1 MTNSQIQSEIETL
14 EKDLVRYRYDHDLH
28 DFVPAEGH
36 TRKMILANIKH
47 LKEMLPSAR
56 HHDLVNRYGWKSVE
70 RNA

>member
-1 MTNSQIQSEIETL
+1 MTYSQIKSEIESL

-36 TRKMILANIKH
+36 IRKMILANIAD
-47 LKEMLPSAR
+47 LKSRLPRANYNYQVS
-56 HHDLVNRYGWKSVE
+56 RYGWRSVE